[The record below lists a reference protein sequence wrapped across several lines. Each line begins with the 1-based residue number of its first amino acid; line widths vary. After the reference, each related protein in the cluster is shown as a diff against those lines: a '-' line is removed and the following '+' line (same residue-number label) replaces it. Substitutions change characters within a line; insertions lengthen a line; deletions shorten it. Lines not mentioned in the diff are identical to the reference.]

1 MDDKIKINL
10 RIGGNNFAVSILR
23 EHEEIVRR
31 AAKEVESRYNLL
43 MNQYGNLSKEQAI
56 AKIAYDFAL
65 ENLRLQ
71 EQHDTEPYDRK
82 ITELT
87 QEIEDCF

>member
-10 RIGGNNFAVSILR
+10 RIGGNNFTVAISR

-31 AAKEVESRYNLL
+31 AAKEVESRFNLL
-43 MNQYGNLSKEQAI
+43 MNQYGNLSKERAI

-71 EQHDTEPYDRK
+71 EQHDTEPYDQK
-82 ITELT
+82 ITALT
-87 QEIEDCF
+87 KEIEDCF